1 MPQNDLE
8 NRVEF
13 LEKTV
18 ASLAGLPQQVQD
30 LSTQILQFREELS
43 ADISGVTAAVG
54 DLRGEI
60 HGIRDEL
67 RREMHG
73 MRDELRED
81 MHGMRDELRG
91 EMIGL
96 HEELRADMASMHR
109 DLAGAI
115 LASQAQTLTLHEEL
129 VERIA
134 LLGEGRNSTG
144 AAPPPDDAR

>member
-67 RREMHG
+67 RGE
-73 MRDELRED
+73 